1 MRKIKRLN
9 VNKEDYYTDIL
20 VEREYKQI
28 PAIQILV
35 YQMKDNDIR
44 TNIF

>member
-9 VNKEDYYTDIL
+9 VNKEDYYTDIF

-28 PAIQILV
+28 PAIQKLA

>member
-9 VNKEDYYTDIL
+9 VNKEDYYTDIF

-35 YQMKDNDIR
+35 YQIKDKDIR
-44 TNIF
+44 TNES

>member
-1 MRKIKRLN
+1 MLIKKITIR
-9 VNKEDYYTDIL
+9 TFL

>member
-1 MRKIKRLN
+1 MLIKKITIR
-9 VNKEDYYTDIL
+9 TFL
-20 VEREYKQI
+20 VEREHKQT